1 MRTKF
6 DIKIKISKDE
16 IKKKIIKFDTIK
28 RIGGQKIK
36 LKERTQVNLDKPAE
50 FMTREMRSKQIYIKK
65 SEK

>member
-6 DIKIKISKDE
+6 DIK
-16 IKKKIIKFDTIK
+16 IKFDTIK

>member
-6 DIKIKISKDE
+6 DIK
-16 IKKKIIKFDTIK
+16 IKFDTIK

-50 FMTREMRSKQIYIKK
+50 SMTREMRSKQIYIKK

>member
-6 DIKIKISKDE
+6 DIKIKMSKDE
-16 IKKKIIKFDTIK
+16 IEKKIKFDTIK

-50 FMTREMRSKQIYIKK
+50 SMTREMRSKQIYIKK